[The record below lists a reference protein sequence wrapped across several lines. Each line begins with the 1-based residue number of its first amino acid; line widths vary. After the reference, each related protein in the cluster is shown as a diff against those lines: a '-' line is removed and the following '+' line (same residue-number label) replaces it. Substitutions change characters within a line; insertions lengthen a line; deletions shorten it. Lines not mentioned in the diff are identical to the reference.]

1 MATIT
6 KADLA
11 EQLFAELGLNKR
23 EAGNIIDTF
32 FEEIRQNLEQGQ
44 SVKLSGFGNFDLI
57 DKDSRPGRNPRTKK
71 NVMITARR
79 VVTFRAGQK
88 LKAKVKEYAGAE
100 TN

>member
-23 EAGNIIDTF
+23 EAAKVIDTF
-32 FEEIRQNLEQGQ
+32 FEEIRQNLEQGK

-57 DKDSRPGRNPRTKK
+57 DKKSRPGRNPKTKK
-71 NVMITARR
+71 DVMITSRR

-88 LKAKVKEYAGAE
+88 LKAKVKEYGGAE

>member
-23 EAGNIIDTF
+23 EAGNVIDTV
-32 FEEIRQNLEQGQ
+32 FEEIRQNLEQGE
-44 SVKLSGFGNFDLI
+44 SIKLSGFGNFDLI
-57 DKDSRPGRNPRTKK
+57 DKGSRPGRNPKTKK
-71 NVMITARR
+71 DVMITPRR

-88 LKAKVKEYAGAE
+88 LKAKVKEYGGTE
-100 TN
+100 IN